1 LRLNSLSTD
10 KQLIRGDLVD
20 VSPGT
25 FVIDRIYRV
34 WYPQTALKLDG
45 GMEPTATNSRRVA
58 FDRFEVDLR
67 SGELLKNGRKLRLQS
82 QPFQLLALLLE
93 RPAEVVTRE
102 EICRKLWRADTF
114 VDFDHS
120 LSTAVSKIREAL
132 GDSPDCPRFVETLPR
147 RGYRFIGKVT
157 PASATPTPESNSAPS
172 GTNDTLTAE
181 PVNKGIESRRIPVAP
196 RNSQQRSLRLVL
208 VLAAACLAVVLA
220 VIFVRRLIDARSP
233 VRAASIRSLAVL
245 PLENLSGNPDQE
257 YLSDGMTDELIT
269 ELARTKGL
277 RVISKT
283 SVMQFKGVHRPM
295 KEIARELGVDGILEG
310 SVLNEGSRVRVT
322 VQLVHAPSD
331 THVWAKSYIR
341 DSSDV
346 LVLQQ
351 ELAENVAKEV
361 NSAALSARA
370 SGRRISQEAHNAY
383 LRGRY
388 DWFAGKY
395 ETARESFE
403 KAIRLQP
410 DYAAAY
416 SGLADYYTG
425 AAVTGTLVPKDALP
439 KGEAAAQKA
448 LQLDDSAEE
457 AHNSMAG
464 TYLFYRW
471 NWKAAEKESLR
482 AIELNPNF
490 AEAYH
495 LYAYVLLALN
505 RNDEAVEA
513 QRKSQELDPFARP
526 WGLGYVLDCVGKY
539 KEAEIDLRQRM
550 EALPKNGRLHYEL
563 VRSYLTQGREK
574 ESMEEFVE
582 MLRLEG
588 DERLATAAR
597 VAFAKGGNRG
607 LQEWRLAQ
615 VKQMAQSGYV
625 SPMEMAF
632 AYARLGRDD
641 DAIRWLGNAYDDHVP
656 GLVRIQRELDLNRL
670 HRDPRFLA
678 VVKRIGLPKLD

>member
-1 LRLNSLSTD
+1 
-10 KQLIRGDLVD
+10 
-20 VSPGT
+20 
-25 FVIDRIYRV
+25 
-34 WYPQTALKLDG
+34 
-45 GMEPTATNSRRVA
+45 MEPAPTNSRRVA
-58 FDRFEVDLR
+58 FDRFAVDLR
-67 SGELLKNGRKLRLQS
+67 SGELLKNGRRLRLQA

-102 EICRKLWRADTF
+102 EICRKLWQADTF

-120 LSTAVSKIREAL
+120 LATAVSKIREAL

-147 RGYRFIGKVT
+147 RGYRFIGKIA
-157 PASATPTPESNSAPS
+157 PASATPPSESSAAPS
-172 GTNDTLTAE
+172 DANGSRRAE
-181 PVNKGIESRRIPVAP
+181 PVGKGIESRSIPVAP
-196 RNSQQRSLRLVL
+196 RNSQQRNLRLVL
-208 VLAAACLAVVLA
+208 VLAASLALLLAVV
-220 VIFVRRLIDARSP
+220 FVRILIDAHST

-245 PLENLSGNPDQE
+245 PLENLSGNPAQE

-283 SVMQFKGVHRPM
+283 SVMQFKGVHRPL

-361 NSAALSARA
+361 NNAALSARA
-370 SGRRISQEAHNAY
+370 SGRRISQEAHDAY

-403 KAIRLQP
+403 KAIQLQP

-425 AAVTGTLVPKDALP
+425 AAVSGALVPKDALP

-471 NWKAAEKESLR
+471 NWKAAEKESIR

-526 WGLGYVLDCVGKY
+526 WGLGYVLNCVGKY

-550 EALPKNGRLHYEL
+550 EAVPKNGRLHYEL
-563 VRSYLTQGREK
+563 VRSYLAQGREK

-582 MLRLEG
+582 MFRLEG
-588 DERLATAAR
+588 DERLATVAR
-597 VAFAKGGNRG
+597 IAFAKGGNRG

-625 SPMEMAF
+625 SSMEMAF

-641 DAIRWLGNAYDDHVP
+641 DAILWLGKAYNDHVP

-670 HRDPRFLA
+670 HHDPRFLA
-678 VVKRIGLPKLD
+678 LVKRIGLPELD